1 MADPTLVCSFLL
13 CPFCQNLNC
22 NFGEPCQGH
31 PQLLNQQLV
40 LTGEDGHGMVK
51 GSPSPMKRLRR
62 LRHVQHLKR
71 EIEDE
76 RVTDLLECHD
86 FENIVHDTR
95 KLKRLGRVVDPGFDW
110 ENITP
115 QELSPTYGL
124 EENYP
129 NYDHLRLNNSDGNG
143 SSLVRRVGKVEK
155 ILSVKDRL
163 SGPDAI
169 FRVKESHK
177 SYRQVVSVQGS
188 VLRKQC
194 PQLLRIFLKRM
205 AHLGRNDGHTLDDKD
220 SPDFDPMYTRIDRI
234 IAAEQRGCKK
244 CYLVKWCGLPYAEVT
259 WEKEENL
266 QRDVAAICRF
276 HKNTLRISSIRR
288 NEALLQVSF
297 WITHNLIVLSPPFI
311 VNIVP
316 KEHHLAAECDELIS
330 DRRTPKLW
338 PDILTGSI

>member
-1 MADPTLVCSFLL
+1 MPEPSLVCSFLL

-22 NFGEPCQGH
+22 NFDELCQGH
-31 PQLLNQQLV
+31 PQLLIQKLV

-62 LRHVQHLKR
+62 LRHVRHLKR

-76 RVTDLLECHD
+76 RITDLLDCHD

-95 KLKRLGRVVDPGFDW
+95 KTKRSGHVVDSGFDW

-115 QELSPTYGL
+115 QEFSPAYDL

-129 NYDHLRLNNSDGNG
+129 NHDHLRLNNNGGNS
-143 SSLVRRVGKVEK
+143 SSLVRRIGKVEK

-188 VLRKQC
+188 VLQKHC

-205 AHLGRNDGHTLDDKD
+205 DHLGRSDGHTLDDMD
-220 SPDFDPMYTRIDRI
+220 SPDFDPMYTKIDRI

-244 CYLVKWCGLPYAEVT
+244 CYLVKWCGLPYSEVT

-288 NEALLQVSF
+288 NEALSQVSF
-297 WITHNLIVLSPPFI
+297 WFAHNLTVLSLLLLVILF
-311 VNIVP
+311 P
-316 KEHHLAAECDELIS
+316 K
-330 DRRTPKLW
+330 
-338 PDILTGSI
+338 SIITLLNVMK